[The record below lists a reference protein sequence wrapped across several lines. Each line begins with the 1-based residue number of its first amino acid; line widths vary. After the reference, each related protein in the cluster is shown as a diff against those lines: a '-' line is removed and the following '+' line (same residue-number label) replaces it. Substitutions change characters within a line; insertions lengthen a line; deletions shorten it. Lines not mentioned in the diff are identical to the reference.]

1 MQPVHSV
8 NDQYRGISTPP
19 TVKDKIYNDIISLK
33 EDWVSLVDRISRDDF
48 DVNNTNCDNSDGELF
63 GEPHCMA
70 PGTDWKKVIKN
81 LQRLSISAC
90 LKLNIPAS
98 DCFDKTDLSG
108 IPVEKL
114 EFEYREAGAQ
124 GGVTS
129 E

>member
-63 GEPHCMA
+63 GEPHYMA

-114 EFEYREAGAQ
+114 EFEYREAGAP